1 MTFLKNV
8 GINYASRFIPIMCDT
23 LESFTS
29 KWKSGEELNMSREA
43 SLLTFDI
50 ICKIL
55 FGQDLHEQLELCQYT
70 NPKTGETSTLEMHDA
85 LEKISLDCS
94 FAALVPY
101 NVIFPWLVK
110 YDVGKLNSTNTKN
123 GDDFIRVIKNF
134 LETTKDKDSV
144 YYKVL
149 REASELDKQE
159 VFSDVMSF
167 MFGGHETNSR
177 ALSTSLLYLKRQPEL
192 RVKIAKEIEDKIF
205 MNGKFTLKNMKE
217 ILSNDALDD
226 CQELSNFIKEVLRFV
241 PPASRSL
248 GYITTKQIEFTNG
261 VIVPKG

>member
-1 MTFLKNV
+1 
-8 GINYASRFIPIMCDT
+8 
-23 LESFTS
+23 
-29 KWKSGEELNMSREA
+29 
-43 SLLTFDI
+43 
-50 ICKIL
+50 
-55 FGQDLHEQLELCQYT
+55 
-70 NPKTGETSTLEMHDA
+70 MHDA

-177 ALSTSLLYLKRQPEL
+177 ALSTSLLYLKR
-192 RVKIAKEIEDKIF
+192 
-205 MNGKFTLKNMKE
+205 
-217 ILSNDALDD
+217 
-226 CQELSNFIKEVLRFV
+226 
-241 PPASRSL
+241 
-248 GYITTKQIEFTNG
+248 
-261 VIVPKG
+261 